1 MFDRWLRFP
10 IHGYLQTLGAAIV
23 AFGMPLN
30 KVLMSIGT
38 IWLAANLLIKADFE
52 AYKKVIQTNRIVQS
66 LLLFLAIY
74 LISLAWSENMAYAMW
89 DLRTKLPFFALPLSL
104 ILLPVARAHYAYI
117 FAVFFISL
125 LITSGINVF
134 SYHQNPEAKF
144 EDIRYLSRFGSHI
157 RYGIIVVFAIALC
170 ILYFFKTNE
179 IWLKLMSIVG
189 IAWFGYY
196 TFISQVLSAY
206 VALIVLL
213 VVLLALFF
221 YLQPSKLV
229 RYVGWTLQITFIVLL
244 FGWIYNFFKIDEK
257 AFQVALNELPTHSK
271 SGEPYKHDLSYKMLE
286 NGNLVMVNIAER
298 ELRDSWNNR
307 ANIPY
312 DSLDNKG
319 QPIFGTILRYMTSLG
334 LTKDHEGVAQLTS
347 EDIALIE
354 QGVTSA
360 FYAENHWKNRLEGL
374 KVQVYNYH
382 NGFSPSG
389 HSLLQRIEHW
399 KTAMYIIQQNWLFG
413 VGIGDVQDAFDHAY
427 KEMNSPLEEAY
438 WNRSHNQF
446 LTIFIATGI
455 IGLFGFLLIWFF
467 SIASAFKHQNWWL
480 LAFIVVV
487 IASFLPEDTLETQQG
502 VTFVGFFLGFLPM
515 INAEEKLKL

>member
-10 IHGYLQTLGAAIV
+10 IHGHLQALGAAIV

-38 IWLAANLLIKADFE
+38 IWLAANVLIKADFKS
-52 AYKKVIQTNRIVQS
+52 YKKVVQTNRIVQA
-66 LLLFLAIY
+66 LLLFLAFY
-74 LISLAWSENMAYAMW
+74 LVSLAWSQNLEYAIW
-89 DLRTKLPFFALPLSL
+89 DLRTKLPFFALPFSL
-104 ILLPVARAHYAYI
+104 FLLPVAREHYGYV

-125 LITSGINVF
+125 CITSGINIL

-170 ILYFFKTNE
+170 TLYFFRTHQ
-179 IWLKLMSIVG
+179 IWLKIMSLTG

-206 VALIVLL
+206 VALMALFAVLM
-213 VVLLALFF
+213 ALFF
-221 YLQPSKLV
+221 YLQPSKLI
-229 RYVGWTLQITFIVLL
+229 RYGGWTLQVTIIILMFS
-244 FGWIYNFFKIDEK
+244 WIYNFFKIDEK
-257 AFQVALNELPTHSK
+257 TFHIELSELPIHSK

-286 NGNLVMVNIAER
+286 NGNLVMVNIAEH
-298 ELRDSWNNR
+298 ELRNSWNNR
-307 ANIPY
+307 ASIPY

-334 LTKDHEGVAQLTS
+334 LTKDNEGVAQLS
-347 EDIALIE
+347 ANDIALIE
-354 QGVTSA
+354 QGITSA
-360 FYAENHWKNRLEGL
+360 YYAENHWKNRLEGL

-399 KTAMYIIQQNWLFG
+399 KTAMYIIQQNWLIG
-413 VGIGDVQDAFDHAY
+413 VGVGDVQDAFDNAY
-427 KEMNSPLEEAY
+427 EEMNTPLEKDY

-446 LTIFIATGI
+446 LTMLVATGF
-455 IGLFGFLLIWFF
+455 IGLICFLLIWYF
-467 SIASAFKHQNWWL
+467 SIVNAFNHQNWWL
-480 LAFIVVV
+480 LAFVVVV

-515 INAEEKLKL
+515 LNFKKH

>member
-38 IWLAANLLIKADFE
+38 IWLAANVIIKADFQS
-52 AYKKVIQTNRIVQS
+52 YRKVILSNRILQS
-66 LLLFLAIY
+66 LILFLFIY
-74 LISLAWSENMAYAMW
+74 LISLLWTQNISYAFW

-104 ILLPVARAHYAYI
+104 LLLPIERKHYNYI

-125 LITSGINVF
+125 MITSGINIF

-157 RYGIIVVFAIALC
+157 RYGIIVVFAIGICALA
-170 ILYFFKTNE
+170 FFKTKY
-179 IWLKLMSIVG
+179 IWQKVISFIGIV
-189 IAWFGYY
+189 WFGYY

-206 VALIVLL
+206 VALFAL
-213 VVLLALFF
+213 VFILIGLFF
-221 YLQPSKLV
+221 YLQKSLV
-229 RYVGWTLQITFIVLL
+229 IRYCGWLIQLGLVLSLFI
-244 FGWIYNFFKIDEK
+244 WAYHFFKVDEK
-257 AFQVALNELPTHSK
+257 AFEIELSELATHSK
-271 SGEPYKHDLSYKMLE
+271 GGEPYKHDLTYKMLE
-286 NGNLVMVNIAER
+286 NGNMVMINIAED
-298 ELRDSWNNR
+298 ELKNAWNKR
-307 ANIPY
+307 ASIPY

-319 QPIFGTILRYMTSLG
+319 QRIFGTILRYMTSLG

-374 KVQVYNYH
+374 KIQIYNYQ

-389 HSLLQRIEHW
+389 HSLLQRMEHW
-399 KTAMYIIQQNWLFG
+399 KTAIYIIQENWLFG
-413 VGIGDVQDAFDHAY
+413 VGIGDVQDAFNGAY
-427 KEMNSPLEEAY
+427 EDMNSPLEEDY

-446 LTIFIATGI
+446 LTIFIATGV
-455 IGLFGFLLIWFF
+455 IGLICFLLIWYF
-467 SIASAFKHQNWWL
+467 SIRSALNHQNWLL

-515 INAEEKLKL
+515 LSAKEN